1 MILVG
6 TMNWASTRSRG
17 LFRCPQ
23 CGDTQQ
29 FRVRASRPFLTL
41 YFIPVL
47 PIGGLQHYVECRQCK
62 NSYEPEILSANMA
75 TSHLSTQTGRK
86 GTEGDLSDAA
96 DKRREGS
103 MRAPFAEDL
112 LKVIALIMVED
123 GHVTED
129 EIRVARRIYENM
141 VKQSISR
148 DDLGRMCAFVQQQRL
163 STQSF
168 LATARDRRS
177 LEEKLMLI
185 QALFGVAGADG
196 EVSPRRLTALI
207 KAQQLL
213 ELDEGEFQRAVA
225 AADQWLV

>member
-1 MILVG
+1 M
-6 TMNWASTRSRG
+6 
-17 LFRCPQ
+17 
-23 CGDTQQ
+23 
-29 FRVRASRPFLTL
+29 
-41 YFIPVL
+41 
-47 PIGGLQHYVECRQCK
+47 
-62 NSYEPEILSANMA
+62 
-75 TSHLSTQTGRK
+75 
-86 GTEGDLSDAA
+86 
-96 DKRREGS
+96 
-103 MRAPFAEDL
+103 
-112 LKVIALIMVED
+112 
-123 GHVTED
+123 
-129 EIRVARRIYENM
+129 ARRIYENM

-163 STQSF
+163 NTQSF